1 MLFSI
6 IFDKMDV
13 RDNLLVDNN
22 FYHINNS
29 LNSLN
34 CTIIDINQKVEI
46 ILGISLFLGIV
57 AISVML
63 TLILEC
69 LKQACRS
76 SNNTGL
82 IQNFQ

>member
-13 RDNLLVDNN
+13 RDNLLIDNN

-34 CTIIDINQKVEI
+34 CTIIDINKKVEI

-57 AISVML
+57 TISVML
-63 TLILEC
+63 TLILQC

-76 SNNTGL
+76 SNTR
-82 IQNFQ
+82 IVENFQ

>member
-34 CTIIDINQKVEI
+34 CTIIDINQQVEI

>member
-1 MLFSI
+1 MLVSI

-57 AISVML
+57 TISVVL

-69 LKQACRS
+69 FKRAYRS
-76 SNNTGL
+76 SYT
-82 IQNFQ
+82 I

>member
-34 CTIIDINQKVEI
+34 CTIIDINKKVEI

-57 AISVML
+57 VLSTIL
-63 TLILEC
+63 TVFAEC
-69 LKQACRS
+69 IRTCRS
-76 SNNTGL
+76 SNTRMVE
-82 IQNFQ
+82 NFQ

>member
-34 CTIIDINQKVEI
+34 CTIIDINKKVEI

-57 AISVML
+57 TISAML
-63 TLILEC
+63 TLILEFF
-69 LKQACRS
+69 KRACRS
-76 SNNTGL
+76 SNTRMVE
-82 IQNFQ
+82 NFQ

>member
-34 CTIIDINQKVEI
+34 CTIIDINKKVEI

-57 AISVML
+57 VLSAIL
-63 TLILEC
+63 TVFAEYIRT
-69 LKQACRS
+69 CRS
-76 SNNTGL
+76 SNTRMVE
-82 IQNFQ
+82 NFQ